1 MIKSRTPN
9 QTTRMRRGLDS
20 NKDSEGLVW
29 MEAANI
35 DIIQSSILAP
45 GEHLD
50 RLLEEAQ
57 FSTA

>member
-29 MEAANI
+29 MEVANI

-50 RLLEEAQ
+50 GLLEEAQ